1 MSCILN
7 PARVRKGVTT
17 NLDLKALRHELRDRN
32 KRTAFMFVKKT
43 TGPRIAA
50 LDDGRIISVADLPSP
65 QTRWVAS
72 RKQIVVQAVQNGLIS
87 REDALR
93 RYGLSPEEFDGWCMA
108 FEKHGA
114 PALKTTSIQKYR
126 QL

>member
-1 MSCILN
+1 
-7 PARVRKGVTT
+7 
-17 NLDLKALRHELRDRN
+17 
-32 KRTAFMFVKKT
+32 MFVKKT

-72 RKQIVVQAVQNGLIS
+72 RKQIVVLAVQHDLIA
-87 REDALR
+87 RDEALR
-93 RYGLSPEEFDGWCMA
+93 RYGLSAEEFDGWCKA
-108 FEKHGA
+108 FERHGA
-114 PALKTTSIQKYR
+114 PALKTTSLQKYR